1 MTDIKKLIADLSRDP
16 NGLATMDPLLFE
28 NLVAEILAGQ
38 GYKVQVTP
46 PTREGGYDIL
56 AVQTDPLG
64 IESTYAVQVKRYSR
78 DNKVGVAQLRQTLE
92 VKEFLGVTSFLN
104 HFFLGSN
111 PIIDF
116 EGNLQPF

>member
-16 NGLATMDPLLFE
+16 NGLATMDPFLFE

-46 PTREGGYDIL
+46 PTRDGGYDIL

-78 DNKVGVAQLRQTLE
+78 DNKVGVAQLRQMLVYCLRKDFTQNVIPDLIR
-92 VKEFLGVTSFLN
+92 
-104 HFFLGSN
+104 N
-111 PIIDF
+111 PVF
-116 EGNLQPF
+116 SAGFPFSRE